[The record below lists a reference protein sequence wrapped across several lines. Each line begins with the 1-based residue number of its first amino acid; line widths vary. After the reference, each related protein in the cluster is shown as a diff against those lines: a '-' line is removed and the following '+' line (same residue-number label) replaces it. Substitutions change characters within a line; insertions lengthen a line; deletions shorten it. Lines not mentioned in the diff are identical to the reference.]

1 VNPVF
6 AICASLKLD
15 PITAMNRLQDAGIV
29 SDNCVSIGDI
39 PPADQVKS
47 EKFLFE
53 YNENDEKPV
62 AKPKPK
68 RHDIF
73 KF

>member
-1 VNPVF
+1 VNSIFSVL
-6 AICASLKLD
+6 ASLKLD

-39 PPADQVKS
+39 PPADHVKA

-62 AKPKPK
+62 VKPKPK
-68 RHDIF
+68 RHDIV